1 MRQIRSSLPLT
12 YNRLVTPIEIEQII
26 RANIDKTVCVVDVDG
41 TTQMLFVHSVDEEGF
56 VCDIATEMSD
66 PLTYAYWVRFTD
78 VRSVRP
84 A

>member
-1 MRQIRSSLPLT
+1 MT
-12 YNRLVTPIEIEQII
+12 YNWPVTPIEIEQTI

-56 VCDIATEMSD
+56 VCDIATEMGD
-66 PLTYAYWVRFTD
+66 PPACAYWVRFTD